1 MIVIAKPAEREP
13 QEMGAAGSNGQPDT
27 TRNSDA
33 ELRSLHDEN
42 AALRDRL
49 MRALADAENT
59 RRRAERTATDVRQ
72 YAVADFAREMLAIA
86 DNLQRT
92 IAAAEQHG
100 AQAPQDSLLSEG
112 VHAIARML
120 AQSLERFGV
129 RKIEAAGALF
139 DPSLHEAMME
149 VDDAAQRGGTVA
161 GVMEDGYTINDRLL
175 RPARVAVT
183 RGPKETSRAVQQA
196 EPASRSGE

>member
-1 MIVIAKPAEREP
+1 
-13 QEMGAAGSNGQPDT
+13 
-27 TRNSDA
+27 
-33 ELRSLHDEN
+33 
-42 AALRDRL
+42 

-86 DNLQRT
+86 DNLERT

-100 AQAPQDSLLSEG
+100 ARSPQDSLLIEG
-112 VHAIARML
+112 VRAIVRML

-129 RKIEAAGALF
+129 RKIEAAGAPF

-149 VDDAAQRGGTVA
+149 VDDPGQPGGTVA

-183 RGPKETSRAVQQA
+183 RGPKETSRAFQEA

>member
-1 MIVIAKPAEREP
+1 MIVTAKPAEREA
-13 QEMGAAGSNGQPDT
+13 QERGGTESNGEPET
-27 TRNSDA
+27 PRNSGS
-33 ELRSLHDEN
+33 ELQGLQDEN

-86 DNLQRT
+86 DNLERT

-100 AQAPQDSLLSEG
+100 ARSPQDSLLIEG
-112 VHAIARML
+112 VRAIVRML

-129 RKIEAAGALF
+129 RKIEAAGAPF

-149 VDDAAQRGGTVA
+149 VDDPGQPGGTVA

-183 RGPKETSRAVQQA
+183 RGSKETSRPFQEA